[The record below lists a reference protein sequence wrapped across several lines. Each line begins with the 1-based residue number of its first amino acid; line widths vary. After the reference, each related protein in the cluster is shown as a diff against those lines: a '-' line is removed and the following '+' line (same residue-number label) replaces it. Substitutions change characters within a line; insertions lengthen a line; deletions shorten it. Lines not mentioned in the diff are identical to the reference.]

1 MLMVLMSFFVIML
14 FNNIVLIIMVVWNDY
29 GISVENIVL
38 FILIKIVIEFLMYI
52 NYVINFFLYCVFGR
66 KFWIQLVDMCLGFKM
81 SSCYDS
87 DNIFLNVNGSVKSMW
102 NYGIEMKEVRL

>member
-1 MLMVLMSFFVIML
+1 MKIYENILDDSIKCRNNGKISNRKFIVMMLMVLMSFFVIML

-66 KFWIQLVDMCLGFKM
+66 KFWI
-81 SSCYDS
+81 
-87 DNIFLNVNGSVKSMW
+87 
-102 NYGIEMKEVRL
+102 